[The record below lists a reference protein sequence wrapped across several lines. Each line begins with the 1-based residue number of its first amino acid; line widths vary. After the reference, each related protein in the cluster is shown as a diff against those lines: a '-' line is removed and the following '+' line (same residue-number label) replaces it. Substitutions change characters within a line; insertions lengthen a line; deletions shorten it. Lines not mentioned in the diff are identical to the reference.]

1 MMRAVV
7 VREHGGPEVLR
18 LEDVPDPSVSP
29 GHAVVRV
36 RACALN
42 HLDVWHRR
50 GIPGAPF
57 LLPCITGADIAGD
70 VESLGA
76 GVTGFEVGAP
86 VMVLPSLSCG
96 SCERCERDEDPLCR
110 SFGILGETCDG
121 GLAERVLVPAR
132 NLFHKPERLSY
143 EQAAAG
149 ALSTLT
155 AWHMLVTRA
164 QLRSGETVL
173 IHGAASG
180 VGSAAIR
187 IAKHLGASVI
197 ATASTPQKLEAAR
210 ALGADH
216 GIGYLDR
223 DFVDGVREIVGRAGV
238 DVVFEHVGGE
248 VFERSLRCLGW
259 GGRLVTCG
267 ATTGIDASVNL
278 RHLFFKGQSILGS
291 TMGSRAEFAEIVRLH
306 GEGVVD
312 PLIDSVL
319 PLDKIARGHELL
331 ETRSAIGKVVM
342 TP

>member
-1 MMRAVV
+1 MRAVV
-7 VREHGGPEVLR
+7 VREHGGPEVLK
-18 LEDVPDPSVSP
+18 LEEVADPAPSP
-29 GHAVVRV
+29 GEALVRV

-50 GIPGAPF
+50 GITGAPF

-70 VESLGA
+70 IVSVGSD
-76 GVTGFEVGAP
+76 VTGFSPGDA
-86 VMVLPSLSCG
+86 VMVLPTLSCG
-96 SCERCERDEDPLCR
+96 VCERCERDEDPLCR

-121 GLAERVLVPAR
+121 GLAELISVPAR
-132 NLFHKPERLSY
+132 NLFKKPERLTY

-149 ALSTLT
+149 SLSTLT

-164 QLRSGETVL
+164 QLRAGETVL
-173 IHGAASG
+173 VHGGASG

-187 IAKHLGASVI
+187 IAKHLGVTVI
-197 ATASTPQKLEAAR
+197 ATASTSEKLEAAR
-210 ALGADH
+210 SMGADH
-216 GIGYLDR
+216 LINYAEE
-223 DFVDGVREIVGRAGV
+223 DFVQGTRAVVGKAGV

-267 ATTGIDASVNL
+267 ATTGVDAKVNL

-306 GEGVVD
+306 AEGVLD
-312 PLIDSVL
+312 PLIDRVL
-319 PLDKIARGHELL
+319 PLEEIAQGHEAL
-331 ETRSAIGKVVM
+331 ETRAVIGKVVM
-342 TP
+342 NP

>member
-1 MMRAVV
+1 MRAVV
-7 VREHGGPEVLR
+7 VREHGGPEVLK
-18 LEDVPDPSVSP
+18 LEEVADPSPSP
-29 GHAVVRV
+29 GEALVRV

-70 VESLGA
+70 IVSVGGE
-76 GVTGFEVGAP
+76 VTGFAP
-86 VMVLPSLSCG
+86 GDAVMILPTLSCG
-96 SCERCERDEDPLCR
+96 VCERCERDEDPLCR

-121 GLAERVLVPAR
+121 GLAELVAVPAR
-132 NLFHKPERLSY
+132 NLFKKPERLTY

-149 ALSTLT
+149 SLSTLT

-164 QLRSGETVL
+164 QLRAGETVL
-173 IHGAASG
+173 IHGGASG

-187 IAKHLGASVI
+187 IAKHLGATVI
-197 ATASTPQKLEAAR
+197 ATASTSEKLEAAR
-210 ALGADH
+210 SIGADH
-216 GIGYLDR
+216 LINYAKE
-223 DFVDGVREIVGRAGV
+223 DFVQGTRAVVGKAGV

-267 ATTGIDASVNL
+267 ATTGVDAKVNL

-306 GEGVVD
+306 ADGVLD
-312 PLIDSVL
+312 PLIDRVL
-319 PLDKIARGHELL
+319 PLEEIVQGHQAL
-331 ETRSAIGKVVM
+331 ETRAVIGKVVM
-342 TP
+342 NP

>member
-1 MMRAVV
+1 MRAVV

-18 LEDVPDPSVSP
+18 LEDIADPTPSP
-29 GHAVVRV
+29 GEVVVRV

-42 HLDVWHRR
+42 HLDIWHRR
-50 GIPGAPF
+50 GIPGASF
-57 LLPCITGADIAGD
+57 LLPCTTGADISGD
-70 VESLGA
+70 VESIGE
-76 GVTGFEVGAP
+76 GVSGFAP
-86 VMVLPSLSCG
+86 GDAVMVLPSLSCG
-96 SCERCERDEDPLCR
+96 TCERCERDEDPLCR

-121 GLAERVLVPAR
+121 GLAERVVVPAR
-132 NLFHKPERLSY
+132 NLFQKPARLSY

-149 ALSTLT
+149 SLSTLT

-164 QLRSGETVL
+164 RLRSGETVL

-187 IAKHLGASVI
+187 IAKHIGATVI
-197 ATASTPQKLEAAR
+197 ATASTSEKLQAAR

-216 GIGYLDR
+216 LINYTDE
-223 DFVDGVREIVGRAGV
+223 DFVLGVREAVGKAGV

-267 ATTGIDASVNL
+267 ATTGIDAKVNL

-306 GEGVVD
+306 GEGVLD
-312 PLIDSVL
+312 PLIDRVL
-319 PLDKIARGHELL
+319 PLEEIAQGHEAL
-331 ETRSAIGKVVM
+331 ETRAAIGKVVM